1 MCINSVYGFSAAA
14 VMSQTGQFVTLK
26 VGKQSAV
33 YYGLAT
39 QLGQQSPPPAISNPP
54 FQSMLCRY
62 CFYMT
67 FSNKRQSMDDTKLMC
82 REDLLLGLEILKP

>member
-1 MCINSVYGFSAAA
+1 MCINSVCGFSAAA

-39 QLGQQSPPPAISNPP
+39 QLGQQSPPTAISNPP
-54 FQSMLCRY
+54 FQSMLCRI
-62 CFYMT
+62 FYVT
-67 FSNKRQSMDDTKLMC
+67 FSNGTNIMC
-82 REDLLLGLEILKP
+82 REYLLQGHEVSNP